1 MVNASYGVGA
11 KDNTRSTCTSTST
24 CASSRSPRSRSS
36 SFQWLLTADVCQNAG
51 YNNAQA
57 VVAEP
62 WIVGTRVVVGSQ
74 CLLICCWFVGRFD
87 LVGRWQCS

>member
-1 MVNASYGVGA
+1 MVNASYGVGG
-11 KDNTRSTCTSTST
+11 KTTTRSTSTST
-24 CASSRSPRSRSS
+24 CASSRSRSS

-62 WIVGTRVVVGSQ
+62 WVMGTRVVLGSQ
-74 CLLICCWFVGRFD
+74 RLLICCWFVGRFD
-87 LVGRWQCS
+87 FVGRWQC